1 MSYKNTNQPN
11 GRPPKTDRNK
21 KIIADRMAGMEF
33 EDIAKKYNLELT
45 YARKIAADYTR
56 SQLQKTKQKE
66 MQEKIRNSLYGDRD
80 AQLMAIYNTLN
91 AAGALSKFHIQE
103 M

>member
-11 GRPPKTDRNK
+11 GRPNKQARNK

-33 EDIAKKYNLELT
+33 EDIAKKYDLELA

-56 SQLQKTKQKE
+56 SQVQKNKHNE
-66 MQEKIRNSLYGDRD
+66 AQEKIRNSLYGERD
-80 AQLMAIYNTLN
+80 AQLMALYNTLN
-91 AAGALSKFHIQE
+91 ARGSLSKFHIQQ